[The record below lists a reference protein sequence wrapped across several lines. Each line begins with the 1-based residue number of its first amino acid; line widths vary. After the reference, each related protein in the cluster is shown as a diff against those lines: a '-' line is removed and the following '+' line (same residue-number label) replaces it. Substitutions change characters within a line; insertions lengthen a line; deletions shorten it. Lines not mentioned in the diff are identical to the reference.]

1 MISRPVVC
9 VSGTDTDAGKTV
21 VAAGLLRALTSA
33 GNTVQAL
40 KAVQTGCPQDG
51 VGSFSDAAVYALAAP
66 DATSSTEC
74 SLQRP
79 YSPHLAAE
87 EQRETLRARPLAQAI
102 HERAFQYTVTIVEG
116 SGGLFVPFNATE
128 TLLDLFSFLDA
139 PVVLAVANR
148 LGAINHTLL
157 SLEALASRNISV
169 LGLVFTETTP
179 TLTVDERTIRLDNI
193 TTISRMSNVPVLA
206 SIPFL
211 HELHGNSEE
220 KRAGAWGKVAEL
232 LSPLAQQLIAVSP
245 SPAANTSLLEFD
257 REHLW
262 HPYTSAEKPL
272 PVLEAASTNKN
283 HIFLQDGTRLVDG
296 MASWWAAIHGY
307 NHPHLEHALLRQ
319 AKRMPHVMFGGLT
332 HAPAV
337 NLGEKLLELVP
348 KGLNRVFFA
357 DSGSVSV
364 EVAMKMA
371 VQYHQ
376 ATGNPNKTACMTFLG
391 GYHGDTL
398 GAMSVCDPVT
408 GMHSLFQRI
417 LPKQIFVDR
426 PRCAFHA
433 AWQPESLASL
443 ENYFEEHASSVAA
456 FILEP
461 VVQGAGGMWFYHPE
475 YLRRVKALCQEH
487 NVLLIADEIATGFG
501 RTGKMFAC
509 EWGDIQ
515 PDILCV
521 GKALTGGIMS
531 LAATLAT
538 DKVALGISQKDGV
551 LMHGPTFMANPLACA
566 VACGSLELLAE
577 GAWKRDVP
585 RIERLLREGLAPCKG
600 VPGVADVRILGAIGV
615 LEMHTPV
622 NVEALQR
629 YFVDKWRVWIRPFG
643 RLLYVMPPYVS
654 CDEDIVTLT
663 AAMRGAVEEGRWK

>member
-1 MISRPVVC
+1 MISHPVVC

-21 VAAGLLRALTSA
+21 FTAGLLRALGSA
-33 GNTVQAL
+33 NIRAQAI
-40 KAVQTGCPQDG
+40 KAVQTGCSQG
-51 VGSFSDAAVYALAAP
+51 AAGSMPDAAVYAVAAP
-66 DATSSTEC
+66 GAAFHTVC

-79 YSPHLAAE
+79 CSPHLAAE
-87 EQRETLRARPLAQAI
+87 EQREILCARSLAQTV
-102 HERAFQYTVTIVEG
+102 HERALQCTVTIVEG
-116 SGGLFVPFNATE
+116 SGGLFVPFNDTE
-128 TLLDLFSFLDA
+128 TFLDLFDLLDA
-139 PVVLAVANR
+139 PVVLSVANR
-148 LGAINHTLL
+148 LGAINHALL
-157 SLEALASRNISV
+157 SLEALASRNIPV

-179 TLTVDERTIRLDNI
+179 TLTEDERIIRQDNI
-193 TTISRMSNVPVLA
+193 TTISRRGRVPVLA
-206 SIPFL
+206 SIPFI
-211 HELHGNSEE
+211 HELQENHEE
-220 KRAGAWGKVAEL
+220 KKADAWRKISGL
-232 LSPLAQQLIAVSP
+232 LEPLAQQLIAGSSSVKETGSI
-245 SPAANTSLLEFD
+245 LEFD
-257 REHLW
+257 KKHLW

-272 PVLEAASTNKN
+272 PVHEAVSTHRN
-283 HIFLQDGTRLVDG
+283 HIFLRNGTRLIDG

-307 NHPHLEHALLRQ
+307 NHPHLQRALLQQARQ
-319 AKRMPHVMFGGLT
+319 MPHVMFGGLT

-337 NLGEKLLELVP
+337 NLGKKLLELAPGGV
-348 KGLNRVFFA
+348 NRVFFA

-376 ATGNPNKTACMTFLG
+376 ATGNRDKTACMTFSG

-398 GAMSVCDPVT
+398 GAMSVCDPVN

-433 AWQPESLASL
+433 AWQPESITSL
-443 ENYFEEHASSVAA
+443 ENSFKEHASSVAA

-461 VVQGAGGMWFYHPE
+461 VAQGAGGMWFYHPE
-475 YLRRVKALCQEH
+475 YLRRVKSLCQEH

-509 EWGDIQ
+509 EWGEVL

-521 GKALTGGIMS
+521 GKALTGGVMS

-538 DKVALGISQKDGV
+538 DRVALGISRKGGV

-566 VACGSLELLAE
+566 VACGSLDLLAE
-577 GAWKRDVP
+577 GAWQQDVP
-585 RIERLLREGLAPCKG
+585 RIERLLGEGLAPCKG
-600 VPGVADVRILGAIGV
+600 LPGVADVRILGAIGV
-615 LEMHTPV
+615 LEMDAPV
-622 NVEALQR
+622 NEEALQR
-629 YFVDKWRVWIRPFG
+629 YFVEKWRVWIRPFG
-643 RLLYVMPPYVS
+643 RLIYVMPPYVS

-663 AAMRGAVEEGRWK
+663 AAMRGAVEGGRWK